1 MSEGAQDS
9 IGVRATQ
16 IANQKGKEWMDQ
28 AMIVVEKTVVN
39 LANQGLFR
47 ATIRFEESLIADKNN
62 QTTLLKRLARENL
75 HGSFKTEGEV
85 VELIVEWGNEYN

>member
-39 LANQGLFR
+39 LANQ
-47 ATIRFEESLIADKNN
+47 
-62 QTTLLKRLARENL
+62 
-75 HGSFKTEGEV
+75 V
-85 VELIVEWGNEYN
+85 